1 MKKTKLLDNIY
12 LYSSTRHTNNMTSN
26 KLLKEKKVD
35 ISRIPLPILS
45 RPSKSVQVKF
55 KFYKKN
61 QSLTSDL
68 KSNNKSYT
76 QASKDNISEII
87 KIKKAFSKLFSKKVS
102 EYIVLSIIQVSKIN

>member
-45 RPSKSVQVKF
+45 RPSKSV
-55 KFYKKN
+55 
-61 QSLTSDL
+61 
-68 KSNNKSYT
+68 
-76 QASKDNISEII
+76 
-87 KIKKAFSKLFSKKVS
+87 
-102 EYIVLSIIQVSKIN
+102 